1 MNKVSVSVDFAAV
14 QQCESK
20 VDACFRR
27 LRLAR
32 SKFKKNQ
39 SDAKESYLR
48 RILDIHRKEEAK
60 ERALAYN
67 KRLKPGSKDPK
78 PTHLSSN
85 EDLQTAAI
93 EEELSDGKVSSE
105 SSPRAEGTQ
114 HDSGSDSDSFS
125 SPYHHN
131 TDSSVPRHR
140 SKPSTSIARED
151 TETVLEVDEDLV
163 KDYKEGKITKGQYH
177 KGMLFRKRLIHCVC
191 LEDLD
196 REKGGRE
203 WQAVETER
211 REMQARLEKEKQ
223 RHPKAY
229 SSLHPR
235 QKVTTSHADSIAF
248 RPHPALTSRAS
259 PAAPIFLLS
268 RSPSPPSRPTP
279 PPCSK
284 RATFHNRPVTATG
297 SLGAGRYLLQANP
310 KHGGRLSAQNLSN
323 YLFNRISPGFKKA
336 SKTPQP
342 ASVLTAMRRAAARVT
357 EERARSLPHSET
369 LRLRGL
375 SAVARTGRSHRNSG
389 ERMEVGLEIP
399 SRLETQRSSYDGM
412 EIESQGL
419 ISY

>member
-1 MNKVSVSVDFAAV
+1 MNKVSLSVDYSVV

-27 LRLAR
+27 LRLSR

-48 RILDIHRKEEAK
+48 RILDVHRKEEAK

-67 KRLKPGSKDPK
+67 KRLKPGTKDPK
-78 PTHLSSN
+78 LTNLSSN
-85 EDLQTAAI
+85 EELPTAAI
-93 EEELSDGKVSSE
+93 EEKLTEEGKESSE

-114 HDSGSDSDSFS
+114 QGNDSDSDFDS
-125 SPYHHN
+125 SPYHRYEGPS
-131 TDSSVPRHR
+131 TGRRR
-140 SKPSTSIARED
+140 SKPARSIERED

-177 KGMLFRKRLIHCVC
+177 KVMLFRKKLIHCVC

-196 REKGGRE
+196 RERGGRE

-211 REMQARLEKEKQ
+211 REMQARLDKEIQ

-235 QKVTTSHADSIAF
+235 RKVTTSHVESIAF
-248 RPHPALTSRAS
+248 RPHPALTSRPS
-259 PAAPIFLLS
+259 PTAPPFLLS
-268 RSPSPPSRPTP
+268 RSPSPPPRPVP
-279 PPCSK
+279 PPHSK
-284 RATFHNRPVTATG
+284 RATFHNRPVTASG

-323 YLFNRISPGFKKA
+323 YLFNRISPAFHKA

-342 ASVLTAMRRAAARVT
+342 TTVLTAMRRAAARVT
-357 EERARSLPHSET
+357 EERARSVPYSET

-399 SRLETQRSSYDGM
+399 SRLETQRSSYEGV
-412 EIESQGL
+412 ESQGL